1 MKLVVLASHILAFA
15 MGWACL
21 FTTRVFLV
29 NRILSETRVELLARL
44 DALYGIIQV
53 FVLVTGLVIL
63 FFVTSSAESLSQN
76 HVFHLKVG
84 LFLFSA
90 VLSIYP
96 TMMYY
101 KFRTVTLVDWYKNR
115 PKSLLWTKR
124 LVTLQMFCWLAL
136 PFLAFGVRS

>member
-76 HVFHLKVG
+76 HVFHFKVG

-136 PFLAFGVRS
+136 PFLAFGVQ